1 MDSETPDKRTV
12 NGLIP
17 QPHGGALRT
26 SGPGRPKGSKNR
38 ATIVREFMEANTRE
52 KNPYT
57 NEEMTVLQKITLS
70 IITKAMKGDVMAY
83 NALMDNTFGKLKD
96 KIEVENTNDENNPLN
111 LMKLE
116 DLEEIAIVARRN
128 RQPNRA

>member
-1 MDSETPDKRTV
+1 MDSNETPKRTI

-26 SGPGRPKGSKNR
+26 SGPGRPKGSRNR
-38 ATIVREFMEANTRE
+38 STVIKEFLEAKTTE

-57 NEEMTVLQKITLS
+57 DENMTVLQKMTLS
-70 IITKAMKGDVMAY
+70 IIAKAMSGDVMAF
-83 NALMDNTFGKLKD
+83 NTIMDNCYGKLKD
-96 KIEVENTNDENNPLN
+96 KIEVENTLDENNPLN

-116 DLEEIAIVARRN
+116 DLEEIAIVARRT